1 MDFVGDI
8 LKKTRESKK
17 ISLFNVSKELKI
29 SEEILSNIE
38 NNYLQKDIDRV
49 FIIGHLRSYCSY
61 LDLNHI
67 EITELYKLQHF
78 PLEKKNPIAAKIIVV
93 NINVV
98 IVAV

>member
-1 MDFVGDI
+1 MEFVGNI

-29 SEEILSNIE
+29 SEETLSNLE

-61 LDLNHI
+61 LYLNHN
-67 EITELYKLQHF
+67 EIFDFYNLQHF
-78 PLEKKNPIAAKIIVV
+78 SSEKKKY
-93 NINVV
+93 
-98 IVAV
+98 